1 MSITS
6 FYLCVLVTFWTK
18 EIRLEKWIVTQFV
31 QKTSMSEIVNYN
43 YDKNKYYRG
52 TTHYTGD
59 DTGVFFFEPVRRI
72 ENY

>member
-43 YDKNKYYRG
+43 YDKNKYYRV
-52 TTHYTGD
+52 TIPEF
-59 DTGVFFFEPVRRI
+59 FFFEPVRRI
-72 ENY
+72 ENN